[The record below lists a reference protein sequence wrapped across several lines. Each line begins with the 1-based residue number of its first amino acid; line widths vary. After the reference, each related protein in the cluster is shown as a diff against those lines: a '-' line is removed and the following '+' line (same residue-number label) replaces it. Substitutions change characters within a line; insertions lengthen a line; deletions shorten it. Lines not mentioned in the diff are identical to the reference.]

1 MRPKYTVKVGFENIK
16 MIQWPEVMLIHFQVI
31 IIVMHTLA
39 YTVIMLAGMLATVD
53 SYIIM
58 LSTYVIRDIV

>member
-16 MIQWPEVMLIHFQVI
+16 MIQWPEVMLIHFRVI
-31 IIVMHTLA
+31 IIVMHILA
-39 YTVIMLAGMLATVD
+39 Y
-53 SYIIM
+53 SYHVCWNVCNCRLLHIIM